1 MVNPTSVFG
10 YNVQQKENIV
20 CFTLGTV
27 ISSLNYIYQGQLV
40 ITVDVVVY
48 KKYIKAVPNQTYNSR
63 VYNSS

>member
-1 MVNPTSVFG
+1 MLMVNPTSVFG

-48 KKYIKAVPNQTYNSR
+48 KNYIN
-63 VYNSS
+63 